1 MAFLKFLMRSPSIIL
16 LLLVIGLQYPLWVGK
31 GGWLKV
37 WEVEQQ
43 LATLRDN
50 NKQLERRNAGMD
62 AEVTDLKNGYE
73 AIEERARYEL
83 GMLKPDEVYV
93 QVARSGRSK

>member
-1 MAFLKFLMRSPSIIL
+1 MRSPSIIL